1 VISAGWRALGT
12 SVVVAVTDPA
22 ALPTVREVV
31 AAEIAA
37 LDLACSRFRDDSDLS
52 RLNAA
57 AGLPVLVSPL
67 LAEALRVAL
76 RAARLTDGDVDPTV
90 GICMAAI
97 GYDADFSAIDADG
110 PALSGPPHPACGW
123 GSVTITDDPALVTVP
138 VGASLDL
145 GATAKALG
153 ADRAAAAARAACG
166 CGVLVALGGDLAVA
180 GQAPGGGWPVWVTDD
195 HAASAEAPGQR
206 VTLATGALATSSSVV
221 RHWRR
226 GGAEMHHI
234 VDPRTGAPVAS
245 PYRTVSV
252 AAASCVDANTA
263 STAAMVRGAAAA
275 DWLESTGLPARLV
288 TLDGVVLHLNHWPVS
303 AAMAA

>member
-22 ALPTVREVV
+22 ALPTAREVV
-31 AAEIAA
+31 AAEVAA

-57 AGLPVLVSPL
+57 GGLPVLVSPL
-67 LAEALRVAL
+67 LAQALRVAL

-90 GICMAAI
+90 GGCMAAI
-97 GYDADFSAIDADG
+97 GYDADFSKIATDG
-110 PALSGPPHPACGW
+110 PPLTGPRRPAPGW
-123 GSVTITDDPALVTVP
+123 GSVTVGDDPALVTVP
-138 VGASLDL
+138 LGVSLDL

-153 ADRAAAAARAACG
+153 ADRAAAAGYVACG
-166 CGVLVALGGDLAVA
+166 CGVLVGLGGDIAVA
-180 GQAPGGGWPVWVTDD
+180 GQAPGAGWPVRVTDD

-206 VTLATGALATSSSVV
+206 ITLAVGGLATSSSTV

-226 GGAEMHHI
+226 GGTELHHI

-245 PYRTVSV
+245 PYRTISV

-275 DWLESTGLPARLV
+275 DWLEATGLPARLV
-288 TLDGVVLHLNHWPVS
+288 ALDGVVLHLNHWPVS
-303 AAMAA
+303 AEIAA